1 MLEELIKIKKY
12 TPTELARLVNVIGR
26 FRRISFDIFA
36 QILEGV
42 KRKKFVPSV

>member
-26 FRRISFDIFA
+26 FRRISFDIFVEV
-36 QILEGV
+36 IRDFEKMC
-42 KRKKFVPSV
+42 KRD